1 MWGDTWASLS
11 IHFRSMLSLQSDKSY
26 FLMEAS
32 SSAGRWGTCKSSD
45 MGGNKVGI
53 SEALPGSNVS
63 HGTPSSGP
71 ASLVGVGRPPH
82 LKGTALILVLPSPS
96 PVLTTAVWGVGRL
109 LLTPI
114 HHCLNNCP
122 LNLGL

>member
-45 MGGNKVGI
+45 MGGNKVSI

-63 HGTPSSGP
+63 HGTELRASISGWGREATASERYCLDPGSTFTFFGSDHCCLGGGETSSNTYS
-71 ASLVGVGRPPH
+71 SL
-82 LKGTALILVLPSPS
+82 S
-96 PVLTTAVWGVGRL
+96 
-109 LLTPI
+109 
-114 HHCLNNCP
+114 
-122 LNLGL
+122 